1 VGRRIQGQR
10 RGRGSP
16 TFRAPSHRYK
26 SDLSHR
32 NVEDSEGQS
41 PSGSRTES
49 GDGDVVSGTVV
60 DVEHDPA
67 RSAPVAAVEFEDS
80 GGQSHSGDSDRRL
93 VLAPEGVGVG
103 DEIQVGVSAAIEPG
117 NTLPLAEIPEGVPVC
132 NVEAN
137 QGDGGKFARASGVNA
152 TLMSHERNVAVVQLP
167 SGDVKRLDPQC
178 RATIGVVAGGGRTEK
193 PMIKA
198 GNKYHKAQ
206 ARGMKY
212 PTVRGVAMNAV
223 DHPFGGGGRQHP
235 GKPKSISRDA
245 PPGRKVGDI
254 SSRRTGRGG
263 NE

>member
-1 VGRRIQGQR
+1 MGRRIQGQR

-26 SDLSHR
+26 AELSHR
-32 NVEDSEGQS
+32 NVEDSDVVSGTVVGIEHDPARSAPVADVAFEDSEGQS
-41 PSGSRTES
+41 PSGSRTQS
-49 GDGDVVSGTVV
+49 GDG
-60 DVEHDPA
+60 
-67 RSAPVAAVEFEDS
+67 
-80 GGQSHSGDSDRRL
+80 DRRL
-93 VLAPEGVGVG
+93 VLAPEGVAVG
-103 DEIQVGVSAAIEPG
+103 DEMQVGVSAEVAPG

-137 QGDGGKFARASGVNA
+137 PGDGGKFARASGVNA
-152 TLMSHERNVAVVQLP
+152 TLVTHDRNVAVVQLP
-167 SGDVKRLDPQC
+167 SDQVKRLDPEC
-178 RATIGVVAGGGRTEK
+178 RATVGVVAGGGRTEK
-193 PMIKA
+193 PMVKA
-198 GNKYHKAQ
+198 GNMHHKKQ
-206 ARGMKY
+206 ARGSKY

-235 GKPKSISRDA
+235 GKPKSVSRNA

>member
-1 VGRRIQGQR
+1 MGRRIQGQR
-10 RGRGSP
+10 RGRGTP

-26 SDLSHR
+26 ADLSHR
-32 NVEDSEGQS
+32 TVED
-41 PSGSRTES
+41 
-49 GDGDVVSGTVV
+49 GDLITGKVVGI
-60 DVEHDPA
+60 EHDPA
-67 RSAPVAAVEFEDS
+67 RSAPVADIQFDD
-80 GGQSHSGDSDRRL
+80 GDRRL

-137 QGDGGKFARASGVNA
+137 QGDGGKFARASGVTA
-152 TLMSHERNVAVVQLP
+152 QLLAHDRNVAVVVLP
-167 SGDVKRLDPQC
+167 SGETKRLDPQC

-193 PMIKA
+193 PFVKA
-198 GNKYHKAQ
+198 GNKHHKMK
-206 ARGMKY
+206 ARGTKW
-212 PTVRGVAMNAV
+212 PNVRGVAMNAV

-235 GKPKSISRDA
+235 GRPKSVSRNA